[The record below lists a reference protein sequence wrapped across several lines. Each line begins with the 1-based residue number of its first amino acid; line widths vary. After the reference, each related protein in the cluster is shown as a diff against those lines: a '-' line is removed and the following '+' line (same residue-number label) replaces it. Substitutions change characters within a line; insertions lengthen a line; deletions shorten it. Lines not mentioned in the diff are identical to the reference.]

1 MEKVYCKES
10 LLITGATLL
19 SAEEVELLPQRLR
32 SYKNWWW
39 LQSPSDYRGRAT
51 RVDYR
56 GVVCYCARPVDDDS
70 GTVRPALRIR
80 NLKFSNFKVGDRFEF
95 GNAEFEIVS
104 DDLAFCTGNIGRCA
118 FREDWD
124 VADAN
129 VYESSDVKKFV
140 DKWFESAVQD
150 EDAENQEHIA
160 SIHNEKIRI
169 DFVNLGE
176 GLCGDYNPTDP
187 NDVNL
192 LRFDVYQRKCV
203 FDAWEPVN
211 DASYCTMIPADTST
225 EILQKALQFLLT
237 QYTNALESQ
246 SPSESVKKI
255 GERLSHIS
263 PEMFC
268 MGISFNEMETMLRAL
283 KTYCS
288 KSDMFEGEVSILS
301 VDADSSILRGM
312 QTNRR
317 INIDVLDKNGTRSTR
332 LLCIDG
338 KIMNADEYYAWK
350 HSD

>member
-1 MEKVYCKES
+1 MNHMEKYCKEG
-10 LLITGATLL
+10 LLITDATLL
-19 SAEEVELLPQRLR
+19 SAEESEE
-32 SYKNWWW
+32 
-39 LQSPSDYRGRAT
+39 RA
-51 RVDYR
+51 
-56 GVVCYCARPVDDDS
+56 
-70 GTVRPALRIR
+70 
-80 NLKFSNFKVGDRFEF
+80 
-95 GNAEFEIVS
+95 
-104 DDLAFCTGNIGRCA
+104 
-118 FREDWD
+118 
-124 VADAN
+124 
-129 VYESSDVKKFV
+129 
-140 DKWFESAVQD
+140 
-150 EDAENQEHIA
+150 A

-192 LRFDVYQRKCV
+192 LRFDVYQRRCV

-237 QYTNALESQ
+237 QYTNALES
-246 SPSESVKKI
+246 PSESVKKL

-283 KTYCS
+283 KAYCR
-288 KSDMFEGEVSILS
+288 KSDMFEGEVTLLFA
-301 VDADSSILRGM
+301 DADSSILRGI

-332 LLCIDG
+332 LLSIDG
-338 KIMNADEYYAWK
+338 KIMNADEYREWEQLNK
-350 HSD
+350 ID